1 MALNI
6 KDRRTDEL
14 ARRAAELR
22 QTGITEAVRAALERD
37 VVELEKA
44 REARLKKVDAL
55 VREIQEEARAI
66 PDRDTRPMKEY
77 TDWLWSDDE

>member
-14 ARRAAELR
+14 ARRAAGLR
-22 QTGITEAVRAALERD
+22 QTGVTEAVRAGLERD
-37 VVELEKA
+37 VVELKKA
-44 REARLKKVDAL
+44 REAGLKKVGAL
-55 VREIQEEARAI
+55 VQEMQAEARAI

-77 TDWLWSDDE
+77 TDWLCSDDE

>member
-37 VVELEKA
+37 LVELEKA
-44 REARLKKVDAL
+44 REARLKKIDAL
-55 VREIQEEARAI
+55 VRQIQAEARAT

-77 TDWLWSDDE
+77 TDWLWSDE

>member
-55 VREIQEEARAI
+55 VREIQAEARAT
-66 PDRDTRPMKEY
+66 PDRDTRSMKEY
-77 TDWLWSDDE
+77 ADWLWSDE

>member
-55 VREIQEEARAI
+55 VREIQAEARAT
-66 PDRDTRPMKEY
+66 PDRDTGPMKEY
-77 TDWLWSDDE
+77 TDWLWSDE